1 MDEEA
6 RGMALSEQTGILR
19 RLCVSCFF
27 FQAEDGIR
35 DVAVTGV
42 QTCALPISVQRQHF
56 AAGGLREGSSFEF
69 LAPRVS
75 DPDSGLVPVLRAEKE
90 ASRGLAVDR
99 PMTVGA
105 SRQGNFRPG
114 TLPFL
119 IGLERVPVQAHGVID
134 AFEKA
139 VRIGRLKMNRRLRS
153 KEAMAINDELI
164 SFGDPA
170 KDSRVVENEAVAR
183 RTGLSGEE

>member
-1 MDEEA
+1 
-6 RGMALSEQTGILR
+6 
-19 RLCVSCFF
+19 
-27 FQAEDGIR
+27 
-35 DVAVTGV
+35 
-42 QTCALPISVQRQHF
+42 
-56 AAGGLREGSSFEF
+56 
-69 LAPRVS
+69 
-75 DPDSGLVPVLRAEKE
+75 
-90 ASRGLAVDR
+90 
-99 PMTVGA
+99 MTVGA

-183 RTGLSGEE
+183 RTGLRSEERRVGKEGRLWSGR